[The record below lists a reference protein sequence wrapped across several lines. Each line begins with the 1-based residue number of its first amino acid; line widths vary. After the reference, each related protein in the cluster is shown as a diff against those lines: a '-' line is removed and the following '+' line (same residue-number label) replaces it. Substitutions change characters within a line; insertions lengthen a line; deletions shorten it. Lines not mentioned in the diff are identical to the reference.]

1 MKVSDVLRSKGS
13 EVITIK
19 PDETISGL
27 LALLAEHRI
36 GAVVVST
43 DGSSVEGIV
52 SERDIV
58 RHLHSSGTS
67 VLEAP
72 VSQIMTS
79 DVTTGSADDNIADLA
94 GTMTELRVCA
104 TCRSST
110 ATASWRPSSAS
121 ATSSSTGCPNCSP
134 SATSCATT
142 SPTERTTR
150 RLERP
155 NRSKLGESDPS
166 GHSAAR
172 NGNVPA
178 AARPSHTVGA

>member
-79 DVTTGSADDNIADLA
+79 EVTTGSADDNIADLA
-94 GTMTELRVCA
+94 GTMTEMRVRHVPIVDEEGKLTAIVSIGDIVKHRLSELQSERDQLRDYI
-104 TCRSST
+104 T
-110 ATASWRPSSAS
+110 
-121 ATSSSTGCPNCSP
+121 
-134 SATSCATT
+134 
-142 SPTERTTR
+142 
-150 RLERP
+150 
-155 NRSKLGESDPS
+155 
-166 GHSAAR
+166 H
-172 NGNVPA
+172 
-178 AARPSHTVGA
+178 

>member
-67 VLEAP
+67 VLEAR

-79 DVTTGSADDNIADLA
+79 EVTTGSADDNIADLA
-94 GTMTELRVCA
+94 GTMTEQRVRHVPIVDREGKLAAIVSIGDIVKHRLSELQSERDQLRDYI
-104 TCRSST
+104 T
-110 ATASWRPSSAS
+110 
-121 ATSSSTGCPNCSP
+121 
-134 SATSCATT
+134 
-142 SPTERTTR
+142 
-150 RLERP
+150 
-155 NRSKLGESDPS
+155 
-166 GHSAAR
+166 H
-172 NGNVPA
+172 
-178 AARPSHTVGA
+178 